1 MPWRHT
7 GIRTRQKI
15 QVLDRP
21 SVCPASARVRSKLSK
36 APRAVRYMKGK
47 ATATVAK
54 TADHQ
59 VITSRRP
66 KWSCT
71 QAPMGRLGPS
81 STSSSHPTTVG
92 GSTRGSV
99 STTSSTPFTSRGSLA
114 M

>member
-15 QVLDRP
+15 QILDRP
-21 SVCPASARVRSKLSK
+21 RVAAASASVGSKLSK
-36 APRAVRYMKGK
+36 APRAVRYIRGK
-47 ATATVAK
+47 ATTTVAK

-59 VITSRRP
+59 VITSLRP
-66 KWSCT
+66 KWACT

-81 STSSSHPTTVG
+81 STSSSQPTTVG
-92 GSTRGSV
+92 GSTRGRV